1 MKIYVDIDDVL
12 CETAASLC
20 DMAEREFGRRV
31 EYRNVREF
39 DLQRV
44 FGLSDPE
51 MNRFRDLS
59 HEPEF
64 LASFSATPG
73 AVEGL
78 RTLVSAGHSVDLV
91 TGRPA
96 SSHIG
101 TERWLD
107 SVGID
112 GLTVTYVDKYGRSHI
127 YGCNQGDPP
136 TIGMDELVA
145 REYDVAIDDSP
156 IVLAKLAAWH
166 KTSVLVYDRP
176 WNAAFG
182 LARNMRRIESWAEAL
197 VAIRRLKA

>member
-39 DLQRV
+39 DLQKV
-44 FGLSDPE
+44 FSLSDHE
-51 MNRFRDLS
+51 MDRFRDLS

-64 LASFSATPG
+64 LASFPVTPG

-78 RTLVSAGHSVDLV
+78 RELVSAGHSVDLV

-101 TERWLD
+101 TEMWLD
-107 SVGID
+107 SAGID
-112 GLTVTYVDKYGRSHI
+112 GFSVTYVDKYGRSHI
-127 YGCNQGDPP
+127 YGCNPGDPP
-136 TIGMDELVA
+136 SISMDELAA
-145 REYDVAIDDSP
+145 REYDVVIDDSP
-156 IVLAKLAAWH
+156 VVLAKLAAWR
-166 KTSVLVYDRP
+166 KTCVLVYDRP

-182 LARNMRRIESWAEAL
+182 LAGNMRRIGSWAEAL
-197 VAIRRLKA
+197 AAVRRLKA

>member
-31 EYRNVREF
+31 AYRNVREF
-39 DLQRV
+39 DLQKV

-51 MNRFRDLS
+51 MDRFRDLS
-59 HEPEF
+59 HETEF
-64 LASFSATPG
+64 LSSFPVTPG
-73 AVEGL
+73 AVDGL
-78 RTLVSAGHSVDLV
+78 RALVSAGHSVDLV

-101 TERWLD
+101 TERWLC
-107 SVGID
+107 SAGID
-112 GLTVTYVDKYGRSHI
+112 GLIVTYVDKYGRSHV
-127 YGCNQGDPP
+127 YGINPGDPR
-136 TIGMDELVA
+136 TIGMDELEA

-156 IVLAKLAAWH
+156 VVLDKLAAWR
-166 KTSVLVYDRP
+166 KTCVLVYDRP

-182 LARNMRRIESWAEAL
+182 LACNMRRIGSWAEAL
-197 VAIRRLKA
+197 AAIRRLET